1 MKKLIVLII
10 IAALVALVWKDINS
24 YIDDMSKAQQEWR
37 ELGRAHRDRAVF
49 GTYKGE

>member
-1 MKKLIVLII
+1 MKKLIVLLI

-37 ELGRAHRDRAVF
+37 EFGRAERDRQMM
-49 GTYKGE
+49 GK